1 MSPTI
6 NTSIVAV
13 GKALAIGPALG
24 QVVSVVEGTAWITQG
39 DERDLI
45 LTAGETVALDGPGEA
60 LVTALQ
66 RAVVV
71 EIRAQETRRLA
82 A

>member
-1 MSPTI
+1 MSTII
-6 NTSIVAV
+6 NTSTVEV
-13 GKALAIGPALG
+13 GQALSIGPAAG
-24 QVVSVVEGTAWITQG
+24 QAVYVAAGTAWITQG

-45 LTAGETVALDGPGEA
+45 LTAGETAYLDGPGEA

-66 RAVVV
+66 KAVVV
-71 EIRAQETRRLA
+71 EVFEAREQRIA